1 MAESYEALTARLMEA
16 ERKYHADFR
25 AWLRKNHVVVES
37 GDHEAGLRAQYHVED
52 ECRVTELEALRIA
65 YSVARAEL
73 ERRNIE
79 ALERAAAAQG
89 SSADAQQRSA
99 RFYSRW
105 EAEEEASTSRKDG

>member
-16 ERKYHADFR
+16 ERKYAADFR
-25 AWLRKNHVVVES
+25 EWLRRKHVVVES
-37 GDHEAGLRAQYHVED
+37 SDHEAGLRAQYNVED
-52 ECRVTELEALRIA
+52 ESRVTELETLRIT

-73 ERRNIE
+73 ERRTTE
-79 ALERAAAAQG
+79 AVERAAAAQG

-105 EAEEEASTSRKDG
+105 ETEEEASTQ